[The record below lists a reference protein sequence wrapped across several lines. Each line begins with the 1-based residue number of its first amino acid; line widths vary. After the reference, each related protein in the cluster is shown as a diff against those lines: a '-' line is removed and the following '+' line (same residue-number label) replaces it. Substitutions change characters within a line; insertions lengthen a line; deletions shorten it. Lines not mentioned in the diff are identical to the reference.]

1 VTTNYDC
8 WLDRAVRVPTVTEP
22 QAAPATAPVDVRRKV
37 VWKPEDLLP
46 GLLTGENTII
56 HLHGSVEE
64 PRSMVITTQDYL
76 QHYRNDRR
84 RAEEPENRVLT
95 FLEELFRQKNVLFI
109 GYGLEE
115 LEVLEYV
122 VLKSRILGTSG
133 DVTPQAPRHFMLQG
147 FFSYQEQLAGSLTR
161 YYRDC
166 GIELIPFRLDD
177 LNWRQL
183 IDVVDDFARQ
193 IPTGQPLLL
202 EKFREMDALLDE

>member
-1 VTTNYDC
+1 
-8 WLDRAVRVPTVTEP
+8 
-22 QAAPATAPVDVRRKV
+22 
-37 VWKPEDLLP
+37 
-46 GLLTGENTII
+46 
-56 HLHGSVEE
+56 
-64 PRSMVITTQDYL
+64 
-76 QHYRNDRR
+76 
-84 RAEEPENRVLT
+84 
-95 FLEELFRQKNVLFI
+95 
-109 GYGLEE
+109 
-115 LEVLEYV
+115 
-122 VLKSRILGTSG
+122 
-133 DVTPQAPRHFMLQG
+133 VTPQAPRHFMLQG